1 MKKKRNSIIIFIAII
16 VILSFLAL
24 TGLQGVTAGGYRFKS
39 FGELIKKG
47 LDLQGGVS
55 VVMEVQAES
64 ITSDE
69 LETIKNLLD
78 LRVNRIGVSETVV
91 TTEGEKRVRIDI
103 PGVFNSSEIVQSLS
117 TTGVLTF
124 KDPDKNVILTGS
136 DIARAAAIVDQNG
149 APTVSLELNAAGATK
164 FAEATEK
171 FKGKQISINMDEEMI
186 SNPVVNDTI
195 TDGKAII
202 TGMDSLEEA
211 QFVAGI
217 INSGALPY
225 PVKAVELKTV
235 GPTLGANAI
244 PNVLTAAMVG
254 LSLVVLLMVLYYR
267 KPGVLASVA
276 LGFYVWLVLF
286 VFYSIDATLSLA
298 GIAGFLLTIGMAVD
312 ANVLIFERIKEEL
325 EAGADTKK
333 ALDGGFHRALSSIL
347 DSNFTTIIAGL
358 VLYFVGTG
366 AVKGFALTLMI
377 GIVVSMFSAIVLTKG
392 LLRLGFNMGFLKTS
406 RDFGVKETVLN
417 EKI

>member
-1 MKKKRNSIIIFIAII
+1 MKKKRNSIIIFLAILLT
-16 VILSFLAL
+16 LSFLAFS
-24 TGLQGVTAGGYRFKS
+24 GLEGVTAGGYRFKS
-39 FGELIKKG
+39 FGELIKRG

-55 VVMEVQAES
+55 VVMEVQADA
-64 ITSDE
+64 ITADE

-124 KDPDKNVILTGS
+124 KDPDKNIILTGS
-136 DIARAAAIVDQNG
+136 DITKASAVVDQNG
-149 APTVSLELNAAGATK
+149 APQVSLELNEAGAAK

-171 FKGKQISINMDEEMI
+171 NKGKQISINMDEEMI
-186 SNPVVNDTI
+186 SNPVVNDAI
-195 TDGKAII
+195 TDGKAVI
-202 TGMDSLEEA
+202 TGMESLEEA

-217 INSGALPY
+217 ISSGALPY

-235 GPTLGANAI
+235 GPSLGANAI
-244 PNVLTAAMVG
+244 PNVMSAAFVG
-254 LSLVVLLMVLYYR
+254 LSLVVLLMVLYYK
-267 KPGVLASVA
+267 KPGLIASIA
-276 LGFYVWLVLF
+276 LGFYIWLVLF
-286 VFYSIDATLSLA
+286 IFYSIDATLSLA

-325 EAGADTKK
+325 LTGADAKR
-333 ALDGGFHRALSSIL
+333 ALDAGFHRALSSIL
-347 DSNFTTIIAGL
+347 DSNITTIIAGL

-377 GIVVSMFSAIVLTKG
+377 GIVVSMFSAIVITKSLMKIG
-392 LLRLGFNMGFLKTS
+392 LNMGFLRNAK
-406 RDFGVKETVLN
+406 DFGVKEAALN